1 MRESPEFSSER
12 QTISMLTE
20 GYKTMDKRLMSVERR
35 VHSIE
40 EKMATKSDLKKVVA
54 DLQPIRDKAA
64 RYEFIVSITHSWKFW
79 VLCLIGIGCVGLAGQ
94 RILELLHIIPM
105 TA

>member
-1 MRESPEFSSER
+1 MKTSPEFSSEQ

-20 GYKTMDKRLMSVERR
+20 GYKTMDNRLMTVERR

-40 EKMATKSDLKKVVA
+40 EKMATKNDLKKVVA
-54 DLQPIRDKAA
+54 ELQPIRDKAS

-79 VLCLIGIGCVGLAGQ
+79 VLVLIGIGCVGLAGQ
-94 RILELLHIIPM
+94 RILELMHIIPM

>member
-1 MRESPEFSSER
+1 MKTSPEFS
-12 QTISMLTE
+12 QQQINSMLTE

-40 EKMATKSDLKKVVA
+40 EKMATKDDLEKAVA
-54 DLQPIRDKAA
+54 DLQPIRDKAS
-64 RYEFIVSITHSWKFW
+64 RYEFIVSITRSWKFW
-79 VLCLIGIGCVGLAGQ
+79 GLCLIGLGCVGLAGQ

>member
-1 MRESPEFSSER
+1 MKASPEFLAEQ

-35 VHSIE
+35 VHAIE
-40 EKMATKSDLKKVVA
+40 DKMATKNDLKRVVA
-54 DLQPIRDKAA
+54 ELQPIRDKAS

-79 VLCLIGIGCVGLAGQ
+79 VICLIGIGCIGLAGQ
-94 RILELLHIIPM
+94 RILELMHIIPM

>member
-1 MRESPEFSSER
+1 MNTSPEFSSEQ

-40 EKMATKSDLKKVVA
+40 EKMATKNDLKKVVA
-54 DLQPIRDKAA
+54 DLQPIRDKAS

-79 VLCLIGIGCVGLAGQ
+79 VLVLLGIGCVGLAGQ
-94 RILELLHIIPM
+94 RILELMHIIPM